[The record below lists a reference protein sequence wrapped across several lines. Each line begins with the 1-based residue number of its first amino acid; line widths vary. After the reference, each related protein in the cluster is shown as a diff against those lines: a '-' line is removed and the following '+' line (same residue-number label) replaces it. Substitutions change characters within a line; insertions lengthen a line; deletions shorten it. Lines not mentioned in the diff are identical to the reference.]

1 MDGTLCP
8 GWFYILSDVSMAKMI
23 SEEGACSACGN
34 MLLEC
39 RGRISDSNADE
50 ILCIFKRA
58 AETSIQLQC
67 CTVKLRTK
75 LSQKR

>member
-8 GWFYILSDVSMAKMI
+8 GQFYILSDVLMGKMI

-58 AETSIQLQC
+58 AETSIQFSYSV
-67 CTVKLRTK
+67 VKSNLG
-75 LSQKR
+75 LS